1 MLGNRGRAMW
11 QGAAQMRRHLLAA
24 EKHLDGL
31 LGDAS
36 LDLLRFL
43 RHLYENAP
51 QISIA
56 GKLARRFAAMIRSDD
71 DAGLK
76 QWIADATNSAL
87 ASLAAGI
94 GRDLEAVRAAITQP
108 WSTSPVEGQ
117 INRLKT
123 IKRQMYERAAYPLLR
138 RRLLAAA

>member
-1 MLGNRGRAMW
+1 M
-11 QGAAQMRRHLLAA
+11 
-24 EKHLDGL
+24 
-31 LGDAS
+31 
-36 LDLLRFL
+36 

-51 QISIA
+51 QLSIA
-56 GKLARRFAAMIRSDD
+56 GKLARRFAAMIRGDD
-71 DAGLK
+71 DAGLE
-76 QWIADATNSAL
+76 QWLADATNSDL

-123 IKRQMYERAAYPLLR
+123 IKRQMYGRAAYPLLR
-138 RRLLAAA
+138 SRLLAAA